1 MEKHDGEWKNHFFKG
16 FYEKDKAIPVDPRK
30 VPKFDDVKLQ
40 SFPAGYRKSIST
52 FYLRSMPDLL
62 PNLAGYLAYGQSAV
76 YKIKMDL
83 PQNEGEEHDKFY
95 EAFISWL
102 EGTDIEQMKVLLG
115 V

>member
-1 MEKHDGEWKNHFFKG
+1 ML
-16 FYEKDKAIPVDPRK
+16 R
-30 VPKFDDVKLQ
+30 
-40 SFPAGYRKSIST
+40 
-52 FYLRSMPDLL
+52 YLF
-62 PNLAGYLAYGQSAV
+62 AGYLAYGQSAA

-102 EGTDIEQMKVLLG
+102 EGTDIEKMKVLLG